1 MTALF
6 MPRSSDTLSPASSQV
21 LIGDALRDIIAE
33 RVEQIDKHGY
43 TPLVDERYET
53 PAELIGAAT
62 CYAETAHDQVVGPLG
77 YDPDLAPAEWPWSP
91 GHWRNGDP
99 RRNLVK
105 AAALLWAAIDNM
117 DRAARLKASTD
128 DRPMATGTEP
138 CSQYRPIDTTSG
150 FAPGV
155 PDEKTWLVRDGEG
168 NKAAAYWT
176 GDMWVYAT
184 DDGPHEQLEF
194 EPTHVLPA
202 RAGRPGF
209 VDFAVA

>member
-1 MTALF
+1 MSALF
-6 MPRSSDTLSPASSQV
+6 MPRPNDTLSADSSQV
-21 LIGDALRDIIAE
+21 LIGDALRDIIGE
-33 RVEQIDKHGY
+33 RIEQIDKHGH
-43 TPLVDERYET
+43 TPTADDRYET

-62 CYAETAHDQVVGPLG
+62 CYADTAHDQVDGPPS

-91 GHWRNGDP
+91 QHWRCGDA

-117 DRAARLKASTD
+117 DRAERLKAGAD

-138 CSQYRPIDTTSG
+138 CSQYRPIDATTG
-150 FAPGV
+150 FARGIA
-155 PDEKTWLVRDGEG
+155 DSRTWLVRDGEG
-168 NKAAAYWT
+168 NKAAAFWT

-184 DDGPHEQLEF
+184 DDGPHEQLDF
-194 EPTHVLPA
+194 EPTHVLPG